1 MDESQALAAFTA
13 LSEPTRLAILR
24 FLVTRGPG
32 GAPAGEIGE
41 TVGFTSSRGSFH
53 LATLT
58 RAGLLTSEKVSRQV
72 IYRANFDQLGA
83 LVGYLIHDCC
93 AGDPR
98 VLACCGSQE
107 ACDTTGGC

>member
-1 MDESQALAAFTA
+1 MDEGQALAAFSA

-24 FLVTRGPG
+24 FLVQRGPE

-41 TVGFTSSRGSFH
+41 SVGFTSSRGSFH
-53 LATLT
+53 LAALA

-72 IYRANFDQLGA
+72 IYRADFDRLAA
-83 LVGYLIHDCC
+83 LAGYLIHDCC

-98 VLACCGSQE
+98 VLACCAPAG
-107 ACDTTGGC
+107 ACDTTQGC

>member
-1 MDESQALAAFTA
+1 MDEGQALAAFSA

-32 GAPAGEIGE
+32 GASAGEIGE

-53 LATLT
+53 LSALT

-72 IYRANFDQLGA
+72 IYRADFDRLAA
-83 LVGYLIHDCC
+83 LASFLIHDCC
-93 AGDPR
+93 GGDPQ
-98 VLACCGSQE
+98 VLACCTPIGARGTE
-107 ACDTTGGC
+107 EGR

>member
-1 MDESQALAAFTA
+1 MDEGQALQAFSA

-32 GAPAGEIGE
+32 GAAAGEIGE
-41 TVGFTSSRGSFH
+41 AVGFTSSRGSFH
-53 LATLT
+53 LSALA

-72 IYRANFDQLGA
+72 IYRADFERLGA

-98 VLACCGSQE
+98 VLACCMPQS
-107 ACDTTGGC
+107 ACDTAGEC